1 MEQSG
6 LFKKILV
13 ILSLVSLLLFV
24 AIYYVYR
31 DIRIK
36 NETILTV
43 EQDLFSKNTRH
54 EYLTSLQKL
63 FESIEPKINKVES
76 TIVPSGGEVA
86 FIEDLEALARGLN
99 IDITIDSLNLA
110 TDPKIASSTLSTLRV
125 RAKYSGA
132 WSNMYRF
139 ISEIESLK
147 NKIKIN
153 RITLSNQEELTATRS
168 ANTHKNWQGV
178 FEISVLEYK

>member
-1 MEQSG
+1 MEQTS
-6 LFKKILV
+6 LFKKILG
-13 ILSLVSLLLFV
+13 ILSLISIVLFV

-43 EQDLFSKNTRH
+43 EQDLSSNNTRH

-63 FESIEPKINKVES
+63 FESIEPKINKVEN
-76 TIVPSGGEVA
+76 TIIPSGGEVV

-110 TDPKIASSTLSTLRV
+110 SDPKVSSSTLSVLKV
-125 RAKYSGA
+125 RAKYSGL
-132 WSNMYRF
+132 WSDMYRF
-139 ISEIESLK
+139 ISELESIK
-147 NKIKIN
+147 HKIKIN

-168 ANTHKNWQGV
+168 PNTHKKWQGV